1 MCEQSVSGEFD
12 EMSALTRFQGAKLLV
27 GGEKV
32 TPSEELSGGVY
43 ISPAVFVNVNDD
55 MRIAREV
62 CENNS

>member
-1 MCEQSVSGEFD
+1 MKYRAKFRYVST
-12 EMSALTRFQGAKLLV
+12 LTRFQGAKLLV

-62 CENNS
+62 CESNS